1 MTIYLIYFLIT
12 LIFIFLIY
20 IAFKA
25 GSRGMEAKNK
35 IADDLEQSEESV
47 KNLNISNE
55 IEKLKKLYDEG
66 ALSKEEFEKAKEK
79 VINN

>member
-1 MTIYLIYFLIT
+1 MITNLVYILIV

-25 GSRGMEAKNK
+25 GSRGMEAKTK
-35 IADDLEQSEESV
+35 IVDELEKSEEKLS
-47 KNLNISNE
+47 KINLSNE
-55 IEKLKKLYDEG
+55 IERLKKLYDKG
-66 ALSKEEFEKAKEK
+66 VLSKDEFEKAKEK

>member
-1 MTIYLIYFLIT
+1 MITNLVYILII

-25 GSRGMEAKNK
+25 GSRGMEAKTK
-35 IADDLEQSEESV
+35 IVDELEKSEEKLS
-47 KNLNISNE
+47 KINLSNE
-55 IEKLKKLYDEG
+55 IERLKKLYDKG
-66 ALSKEEFEKAKEK
+66 VLSKDEFEKAKEK

>member
-35 IADDLEQSEESV
+35 IADDLEQSEESA

>member
-1 MTIYLIYFLIT
+1 MTIYLIYFLII